1 VNNEFEKLMPYISEV
16 SPYAREAIA
25 RANAYNMT
33 FRVRYVPLCHFQD
46 FISTDNISEIM
57 EVNTFKTAHIAPDFE
72 NMDVSA
78 GRKTVGRVKPSKC
91 TGCKLYDKCE

>member
-25 RANAYNMT
+25 RANAYGMV
-33 FRVRYVPLCHFQD
+33 FRIRYVPLCHFVEY
-46 FISTDNISEIM
+46 IETDNISEIM

-72 NMDVSA
+72 NMDVSL
-78 GRKTVGRVKPSKC
+78 GRKTVGRIKPSKC
-91 TGCKLYDKCE
+91 DGCKLYGKCE